1 MKRIFRYS
9 LLSLTAVMAMFTTA
23 CDDFFDTDPDNILNV
38 NDYISSEN
46 EMYRGFLGIITRMQN
61 AGDHPIFLTDTR
73 CNFLE
78 IAPNAPVALQ
88 DIYNYEPTDGNEYAD
103 PTCYYEIITAC
114 NDYFDKMSEYQTK
127 IGSSMSETAAA
138 DFPKLVSSALRI
150 KVWAYYTL
158 GRIYGKA
165 VYFDDAL
172 EEIKDLSDATTFTPL
187 NSMLEVANK
196 CIEMLDNGITLDNG
210 NHFAADLVMDWP
222 AWIDPETQNTAYDYW
237 NYLTPPWLLMRAELM
252 SWRASYT
259 NNQADWLWIRDN
271 ILEYLNNLYLNVDG
285 SVPSDKTPDYYYN
298 LCIPLT
304 HNYYNIFF
312 SEQVGYDYQLICGIM
327 YDYDNGQRNRLVQ
340 YFCPAYPGD
349 GFYLQPSQYGMDS
362 YVETDIRSYTQLLTM
377 YPINGSIA
385 FTKYYY
391 SRKGG
396 TSPEYL
402 RTNIFE
408 IQPTIILY
416 RGHDYHFLL
425 AEAENHLG
433 NWHQTKTILN
443 NGLENEFAEG
453 RVDGVP
459 VEDGW
464 DARYNSW
471 FGTSGGYGN
480 VGIVGCALGKEYDL
494 PVPDE
499 DGNFYVTD
507 ANGVKRAITEEERI
521 KIYDLALADEYLL
534 EYTGEGK
541 SYSYLCKMAERYKA
555 AGDVQADTIVSNRI
569 APKYSPAMQAK
580 VRAAIANNYF
590 IDWNLSGN

>member
-9 LLSLTAVMAMFTTA
+9 LLGLTAALAVFTSA

-88 DIYNYEPTDGNEYAD
+88 NIYNYEPTDGNEYAD

-114 NDYFDKMSEYQTK
+114 NDYFDKMSEYQQK

-165 VYFDDAL
+165 IYFDDAL
-172 EEIKDLSDATTFTPL
+172 EEIKDLSDAKTFTPL
-187 NSMLEVANK
+187 NSMYEVADK
-196 CIEMLDNGITLDNG
+196 CIEMLDNGITLANG
-210 NHFAADLVMDWP
+210 NHFAADLEMDWP

-259 NNQADWLWIRDN
+259 NSQADWQWIRDN

-285 SVPSDKTPDYYYN
+285 SVPADKTPDYYYN

-327 YDYDNGQRNRLVQ
+327 YDYNNGQRNRLVQ

-362 YVETDIRSYTQLLTM
+362 YAETDIRSYTQLLTM

-385 FTKYYY
+385 FTSIITVVKVEQLPSICAPIFLRY
-391 SRKGG
+391 SLPLSCIAGMIIISCWPKPKITWGIGIRPRLFSIMDLKMSLPKAVSTVCLLKTVG
-396 TSPEYL
+396 T
-402 RTNIFE
+402 
-408 IQPTIILY
+408 
-416 RGHDYHFLL
+416 
-425 AEAENHLG
+425 LG
-433 NWHQTKTILN
+433 ITL
-443 NGLENEFAEG
+443 GLEHLA
-453 RVDGVP
+453 VMATWVLWVVP
-459 VEDGW
+459 
-464 DARYNSW
+464 
-471 FGTSGGYGN
+471 
-480 VGIVGCALGKEYDL
+480 L
-494 PVPDE
+494 VP
-499 DGNFYVTD
+499 NTTCLCPM
-507 ANGVKRAITEEERI
+507 KTE
-521 KIYDLALADEYLL
+521 
-534 EYTGEGK
+534 TF
-541 SYSYLCKMAERYKA
+541 M
-555 AGDVQADTIVSNRI
+555 
-569 APKYSPAMQAK
+569 
-580 VRAAIANNYF
+580 
-590 IDWNLSGN
+590 